1 MTVFNLFSLAGG
13 LALFLF
19 GMKIMGEAL
28 EKRAGG
34 KMKRILEQMTSSP
47 LRGVLLGCAVTAI
60 IQSSSATT
68 VMIVGFVNSGIMK
81 LNQAIGVIMGANI
94 GTTVT
99 AWLLSL
105 TGIRGDSFFVQLLK
119 PSSFSP
125 ILAFIGMILVMFSK
139 SGKRKDNGTILL
151 GFAVLMFGM
160 ETMSAAVQPLAKVP
174 EFMHVLTLF
183 SNPILGVLA
192 GAGLTAII
200 QSSSASVG
208 ILQALSNTGSITYAT
223 AIPIILGQNI
233 GTCATALISSVGTN
247 KNAKRAAM
255 VHLYFNI
262 IGTLLFL
269 TLFYSLNAIL
279 KFSFIGMSISAVG
292 IAVVHSTFNI
302 LCTVVLLPFIRQLE
316 KLACLTIRESNENEE
331 LQLLDDRLLE
341 APFIAVERCK
351 KLTDAMA
358 QLSRDTLLLSLSLV
372 NKYNEK
378 DAIRVQES
386 EHKIDMYEDKLG
398 TYLVKLSS
406 KSLTQETS
414 RDISKLLHT
423 IGDFERISDHAVQIL
438 AAASE
443 MHDKNIRFSLEAQGE
458 MQVITAAVVEVLNI
472 AIDAFCADDPELA
485 KKVEPLEEVVD
496 YLNDEIK
503 KKHIARLQNG
513 LCTIELGFILA
524 DLLSNYE
531 RVADHCSNIAVCVI
545 EMQHG
550 SFDTHEYLNRIKSGG
565 NEEYTRYYQ
574 QYLDK
579 YTLPMLR

>member
-13 LALFLF
+13 LAMFLF
-19 GMKIMGEAL
+19 GMKVMGESL

-34 KMKRILEQMTSSP
+34 RLKRILEQMTSSP
-47 LRGVLLGCAVTAI
+47 LRGVLLGFAVTAI

-68 VMIVGFVNSGIMK
+68 VMIVGFVNSGIMQ

-99 AWLLSL
+99 AWLLSMS
-105 TGIRGDSFFVQLLK
+105 GIRGDSVWMQLLK

-125 ILAFIGMILVMFSK
+125 ILAFIGMIMVMFSK
-139 SGKRKDNGTILL
+139 NGKRKDTGTILL
-151 GFAVLMFGM
+151 GFAILMFGM
-160 ETMSAAVQPLAKVP
+160 ETMSAAVQPLSKIP
-174 EFMHVLTLF
+174 EFTHILTLF

-192 GAGLTAII
+192 GAVITGII

-233 GTCATALISSVGTN
+233 GTCVTALISSVGTN
-247 KNAKRAAM
+247 KNARRAAM

-262 IGTLLFL
+262 IGTVLFL
-269 TLFYSLNAIL
+269 SLFYSFNAIF
-279 KFSFIGMSISAVG
+279 KFSFIGSSISAVG
-292 IAVVHSTFNI
+292 IAVIHTTFNV
-302 LCTVVLLPFIRQLE
+302 LSTLVLLPFIKQLE
-316 KLACLTIRESNENEE
+316 KLAFLTIRDTSEVEE

-341 APFIAVERCK
+341 APFIAIERCK
-351 KLTDAMA
+351 KLTDTMA
-358 QLSRDTLLLSLSLV
+358 QSARDTLLLSVSMV

-378 DAIRVQES
+378 DAIRVQE
-386 EHKIDMYEDKLG
+386 EEQKIDMFEDKLG
-398 TYLVKLSS
+398 TYLVKLSGM
-406 KSLTQETS
+406 SLTQEKS

-443 MHDKNIRFSLEAQGE
+443 MHEKNIHFSVEAQGE
-458 MQVITAAVVEVLNI
+458 MQVITAAMVETLNM
-472 AIDAFCADDPELA
+472 AIDAFCLDDPTLA
-485 KKVEPLEEVVD
+485 RKVEPLEEVVD
-496 YLNDEIK
+496 FLKDEIK
-503 KKHIARLQNG
+503 KKHVVRLQNG

-531 RVADHCSNIAVCVI
+531 RVTDHCSNIAVCVI

-574 QYLDK
+574 QYLEK
-579 YTLPMLR
+579 YTLPVQR